1 MKYIFQGVD
10 FSQLWSRNQT
20 NCLRGIAA
28 IIIVVFHVLIEWEMP
43 RIVNLASSVAVAVFL
58 FLSGFGIHE
67 SYKKYGLEKYWLKK
81 FKRIIIPYTLFITV
95 LLPFKSDFDLK
106 AYILD
111 ITYIDS
117 SYWFI
122 SYLIRCYLLYWV
134 IQRFFPNKLFLLYFI
149 GCLVSLNVFMQL
161 EAEQSFSFFAG
172 ILASYHIERLRATE
186 SRWFYK
192 VATYS
197 FLIGVFF
204 LLLKEIPW
212 VHSYKGT
219 LIYHYILLMI
229 KLPIAI
235 PILILPTIFPLLIK
249 SRLLYL
255 CGISSLEVYLV
266 HLALLDYCQMN
277 CISLFFY
284 LLFSI
289 LLIYFFYQFNQLLMR
304 YIR

>member
-1 MKYIFQGVD
+1 MKYIFQKVD
-10 FSQLWSRNQT
+10 FSQLWLRNQT

-28 IIIVVFHVLIEWEMP
+28 IIIVIFHVLIEWELP
-43 RIVNLASSVAVAVFL
+43 RIVNLAGSVAVAAFL

-67 SYKKYGLEKYWLKK
+67 SYKKYGLEKYWPKK

-95 LLPFKSDFDLK
+95 LLPFKSEFDLK

-111 ITYIDS
+111 ITYIHS

-122 SYLIRCYLLYWV
+122 SYLIRCYLLYWI
-134 IQRFFPNKLFLLYFI
+134 IQRFFPNKLFFLYFI
-149 GCLVSLNVFMQL
+149 GCLVSLNIFMQI

-172 ILASYHIERLRATE
+172 ILASHHIERLRITE
-186 SRWFYK
+186 NRWFYK

-197 FLIGVFF
+197 FLFGVFF

-235 PILILPTIFPLLIK
+235 PILILPTIFPLLTK

-255 CGISSLEVYLV
+255 CGIGSLEIYLV
-266 HLALLDYCQMN
+266 HLSIINYVTIDN
-277 CISLFFY
+277 FHIFLFIVYIPILSY
-284 LLFSI
+284 L
-289 LLIYFFYQFNQLLMR
+289 FYQFNNKVIMR
-304 YIR
+304 WI

>member
-1 MKYIFQGVD
+1 
-10 FSQLWSRNQT
+10 
-20 NCLRGIAA
+20 
-28 IIIVVFHVLIEWEMP
+28 
-43 RIVNLASSVAVAVFL
+43 
-58 FLSGFGIHE
+58 
-67 SYKKYGLEKYWLKK
+67 
-81 FKRIIIPYTLFITV
+81 
-95 LLPFKSDFDLK
+95 
-106 AYILD
+106 
-111 ITYIDS
+111 
-117 SYWFI
+117 
-122 SYLIRCYLLYWV
+122 
-134 IQRFFPNKLFLLYFI
+134 
-149 GCLVSLNVFMQL
+149 MQL

-172 ILASYHIERLRATE
+172 ILASHNIERLRTTE
-186 SRWFYK
+186 SKWFYK

>member
-1 MKYIFQGVD
+1 MKYIFQRVD

-28 IIIVVFHVLIEWEMP
+28 IIIVIFHVLIEWEMS
-43 RIVNLASSVAVAVFL
+43 RVVNLFGSVAVAAFL
-58 FLSGFGIHE
+58 FLSGYGIHE
-67 SYKKYGLEKYWLKK
+67 SYKKYGLDKYWLKK
-81 FKRIIIPYTLFITV
+81 FKRIIIPYTLFITA

-106 AYILD
+106 TYLLD

-122 SYLIRCYLLYWV
+122 SYLIRCYLLYWL
-134 IQRFFPNKLFLLYFI
+134 IQRFFPKKLFLLYFI
-149 GCLVSLNVFMQL
+149 GCLISLNVFMQL

-172 ILASYHIERLRATE
+172 ILASQNIERLRTTE

-192 VATYS
+192 VATYI
-197 FLIGVFF
+197 FFIGVFF

-219 LIYHYILLMI
+219 LIYNYILLMI

-255 CGISSLEVYLV
+255 CGISSLEIYLV
-266 HLALLDYCQMN
+266 HLSIIDYVAIDN
-277 CISLFFY
+277 FHIFLFVVLTVILSY
-284 LLFSI
+284 L
-289 LLIYFFYQFNQLLMR
+289 FYQFNNKVIMR
-304 YIR
+304 WI